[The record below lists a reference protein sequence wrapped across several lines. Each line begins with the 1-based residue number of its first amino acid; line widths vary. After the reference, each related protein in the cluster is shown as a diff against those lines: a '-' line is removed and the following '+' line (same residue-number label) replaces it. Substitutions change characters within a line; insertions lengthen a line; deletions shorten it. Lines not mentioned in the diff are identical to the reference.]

1 MVFVCGLGHGQFGEV
16 WSGQLKFENG
26 NVDVAIKTLKPN
38 SMSAEAF
45 LKEANIMKELQHK
58 NLLKLHC
65 VCTKEEPVYI
75 ITELMKC
82 SLLEFLKDGEG
93 KNITMRAL
101 IEMAA
106 NIAEGWCYILS
117 S

>member
-1 MVFVCGLGHGQFGEV
+1 
-16 WSGQLKFENG
+16 
-26 NVDVAIKTLKPN
+26 
-38 SMSAEAF
+38 MSAEAF

-93 KNITMRAL
+93 KNITMRAQ
-101 IEMAA
+101 IEMSA
-106 NIAEGWCYILS
+106 NIAEGNISWFHSCEETSNQHALTLPWRHMHAYTS
-117 S
+117 